1 MYFSYSMNIFF
12 LKCTVELNLIDSFF
26 TNSSLAH
33 YLVVV
38 AFAGYLHVFKL
49 SRRLYLVC
57 GNDLF
62 QNVNFVLLWFWN
74 LGLFHKTS
82 TSLDIDHVA
91 VGFVDKAS
99 FVILKYI
106 RLLLQRVFDLMIWK
120 QWIADIYFS
129 DSHWYYRLN

>member
-1 MYFSYSMNIFF
+1 M
-12 LKCTVELNLIDSFF
+12 ELNLIDSFF

-33 YLVVV
+33 YLLVV

-62 QNVNFVLLWFWN
+62 ENVNF
-74 LGLFHKTS
+74 LFVVILEFGFVSQTS
-82 TSLDIDHVA
+82 ASLDIDHVA

-99 FVILKYI
+99 FVILK
-106 RLLLQRVFDLMIWK
+106 
-120 QWIADIYFS
+120 
-129 DSHWYYRLN
+129 

>member
-1 MYFSYSMNIFF
+1 M
-12 LKCTVELNLIDSFF
+12 ELNLIDSFF

-62 QNVNFVLLWFWN
+62 ENVNF
-74 LGLFHKTS
+74 LFVVILEFGFVSQTS
-82 TSLDIDHVA
+82 ASLDIDHVA

-106 RLLLQRVFDLMIWK
+106 RLLPICCRGFLIL
-120 QWIADIYFS
+120 
-129 DSHWYYRLN
+129 